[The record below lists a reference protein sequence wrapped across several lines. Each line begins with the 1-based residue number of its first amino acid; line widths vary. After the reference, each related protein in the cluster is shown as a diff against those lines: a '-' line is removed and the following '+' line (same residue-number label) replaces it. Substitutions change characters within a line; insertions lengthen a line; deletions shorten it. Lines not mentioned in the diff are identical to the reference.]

1 MLVTSIPTCFYNKRQ
16 RTLRILKASEP
27 LSLLLFHVK
36 RTMKLLGSC
45 LKFIISMKV
54 SKLRLRTK
62 SSVLLGLTCE
72 IIICHLSAQ

>member
-16 RTLRILKASEP
+16 RTLRILKASKP
-27 LSLLLFHVK
+27 LLLLLFHVK
-36 RTMKLLGSC
+36 RTMNLLGSC

-54 SKLRLRTK
+54 PKLRLRTK
-62 SSVLLGLTCE
+62 SSVLLGLKCE